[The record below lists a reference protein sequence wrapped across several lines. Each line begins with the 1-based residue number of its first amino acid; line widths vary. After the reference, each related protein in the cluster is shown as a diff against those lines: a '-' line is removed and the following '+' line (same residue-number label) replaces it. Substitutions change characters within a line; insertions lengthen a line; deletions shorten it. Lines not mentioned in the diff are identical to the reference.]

1 MQVHVGYREHVG
13 DQDLDEE
20 EFVAMT
26 PGEAQKFRQENPGLS
41 PWSVV
46 VGQSVVGVMLAG
58 LAWLLTQQREIAV
71 SVACGALATTLP
83 AAVFARGLMGR
94 FASLSIASA
103 VTSFFLW
110 ELVKIVMTVTIML
123 TAHRWVSD
131 LNWPAMLVGLV
142 VTMKVYWL
150 ASLFRGKRQPVVSN

>member
-1 MQVHVGYREHVG
+1 MQAFAD
-13 DQDLDEE
+13 DQDSDDE

-26 PGEAQKFRQENPGLS
+26 ADQAQKFRRENPSLS

-46 VGQSVVGVMLAG
+46 VGQFLVGMTAAS

-71 SVACGALATTLP
+71 SVACGAIAITLP
-83 AAVFARGLMGR
+83 AAVSARGLMGR

-123 TAHRWVSD
+123 LAYRWVSD

-150 ASLFRGKRQPVVSN
+150 ASLFSGKRKPVVSN

>member
-1 MQVHVGYREHVG
+1 MQAFAD
-13 DQDLDEE
+13 DQDSDDE

-26 PGEAQKFRQENPGLS
+26 ADQAQKFRRENPSLS

-46 VGQSVVGVMLAG
+46 VGQFLVGMTAAS
-58 LAWLLTQQREIAV
+58 LAWLLTQQREVAV
-71 SVACGALATTLP
+71 SVACGAIAITLP

-110 ELVKIVMTVTIML
+110 ELVKIVMAVTIML
-123 TAHRWVSD
+123 LAYRWVSD

-150 ASLFRGKRQPVVSN
+150 ASLFSGKRKPVVSN

>member
-1 MQVHVGYREHVG
+1 MQAFAD
-13 DQDLDEE
+13 DQDSDDE

-26 PGEAQKFRQENPGLS
+26 ADQAQKFRRENPSLS

-46 VGQSVVGVMLAG
+46 VGQFLVGMTAAS

-71 SVACGALATTLP
+71 SVACGAIAITLP
-83 AAVFARGLMGR
+83 AAVSARGLMGR

-123 TAHRWVSD
+123 LAYHWVSD

-150 ASLFRGKRQPVVSN
+150 ASLFSGKRKPVVSN

>member
-1 MQVHVGYREHVG
+1 MQVHADDDPYEA
-13 DQDLDEE
+13 

-26 PGEAQKFRQENPGLS
+26 AGEAQKFRKENRSLS

-46 VGQSVVGVMLAG
+46 AGQFVVGVIATC
-58 LAWLLTQQREIAV
+58 LAWLFTQERELAA
-71 SVACGALATTLP
+71 SVACGALAVTLP

-94 FASLSIASA
+94 FASLSISNA

-123 TAHRWVSD
+123 MAHRWVHD
-131 LNWPAMLVGLV
+131 LNWLAMLLGLV
-142 VTMKVYWL
+142 VTMKVYWF
-150 ASLFRGKRQPVVSN
+150 ASLFRGRRKPVLSN

>member
-1 MQVHVGYREHVG
+1 MQAFAD
-13 DQDLDEE
+13 DQDSDDE

-26 PGEAQKFRQENPGLS
+26 ADQAQKFRRENPSLS

-46 VGQSVVGVMLAG
+46 VGQFLVGMTAAS

-71 SVACGALATTLP
+71 SVACGAIAITLP

-123 TAHRWVSD
+123 LAYRWVSD

-150 ASLFRGKRQPVVSN
+150 ASLFSGKRKPVVSN

>member
-1 MQVHVGYREHVG
+1 MQVLAD
-13 DQDLDEE
+13 DQDPDEE
-20 EFVAMT
+20 GFVAMT
-26 PGEAQKFRQENPGLS
+26 AGQAQKFRQESPILS

-46 VGQSVVGVMLAG
+46 VGQILVGVTSAC

-71 SVACGALATTLP
+71 SVGCGALAVTLP

-94 FASLSIASA
+94 FASLGIANA

-123 TAHRWVSD
+123 IAHRWVSD
-131 LNWPAMLVGLV
+131 LNWPAMLGGLV
-142 VTMKVYWL
+142 VTIKVYWL
-150 ASLFRGKRQPVVSN
+150 ASLFKGKRKPVESN

>member
-1 MQVHVGYREHVG
+1 MPKMQAFAD
-13 DQDLDEE
+13 DQDSDDE

-26 PGEAQKFRQENPGLS
+26 ADQAQKFRRENPSLS

-46 VGQSVVGVMLAG
+46 VGQFLVGMTAAS

-71 SVACGALATTLP
+71 SVACGAIAITLP

-123 TAHRWVSD
+123 LAYRWVSD

-150 ASLFRGKRQPVVSN
+150 ASLFSGKRKPVVSN

>member
-1 MQVHVGYREHVG
+1 MQVLAD
-13 DQDLDEE
+13 DQDPDEE
-20 EFVAMT
+20 GFVAMT
-26 PGEAQKFRQENPGLS
+26 AGQAQKFRQESPILS

-46 VGQSVVGVMLAG
+46 VGQILVGVTSAC
-58 LAWLLTQQREIAV
+58 LAWLLTQQPEIGV
-71 SVACGALATTLP
+71 SVGCGALAVTLP

-94 FASLSIASA
+94 FASFGIANA

-123 TAHRWVSD
+123 IAHRWVSD

-142 VTMKVYWL
+142 VTIKVYWL
-150 ASLFRGKRQPVVSN
+150 ASLFKGRRKPVESN

>member
-1 MQVHVGYREHVG
+1 MQAFAD
-13 DQDLDEE
+13 DQDSDDE

-26 PGEAQKFRQENPGLS
+26 ADQAQKFRRENPSLS

-46 VGQSVVGVMLAG
+46 VGQFLVGMTAAS

-71 SVACGALATTLP
+71 SVACGAIAITLP
-83 AAVFARGLMGR
+83 AAVSARGLMGR

-110 ELVKIVMTVTIML
+110 ELVKIVMTVTTML
-123 TAHRWVSD
+123 LAYRWVSD

-150 ASLFRGKRQPVVSN
+150 ASLFSGKRKPVVSN

>member
-1 MQVHVGYREHVG
+1 MQAFAD
-13 DQDLDEE
+13 DQDSDDE

-26 PGEAQKFRQENPGLS
+26 ADQAQKFRRENPSLS

-46 VGQSVVGVMLAG
+46 VGQFLVGMTAAS

-71 SVACGALATTLP
+71 SVACGAIAITLP

-123 TAHRWVSD
+123 LAYHWVSD

-150 ASLFRGKRQPVVSN
+150 ASLFSGKRKPVVSN